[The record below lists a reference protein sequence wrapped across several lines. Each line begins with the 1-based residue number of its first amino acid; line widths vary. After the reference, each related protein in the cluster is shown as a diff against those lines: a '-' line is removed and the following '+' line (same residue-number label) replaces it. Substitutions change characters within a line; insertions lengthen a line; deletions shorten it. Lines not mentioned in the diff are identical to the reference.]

1 MYVFDE
7 VTAQTLTI
15 FKSATSGFNSSTGV
29 QGIDLSDLISLIP
42 VPTDFRDELPRTGPD
57 MGAEFAQ
64 WEVLLNINNQQPKAS
79 VAFDAAGPLALIES
93 MSMQAAYQP
102 MAMGYTVTRDAIA
115 KARGYANAQA
125 IAIFNCINQ
134 WKISEDKLAMGGQAF
149 PLQQPVAP
157 TVTTATTGGSIAAS
171 TAVHMGVA
179 ARTGSGYYY
188 CNGDGLGEGHGNSQ
202 GAVNNLTT
210 GSGTSTNT
218 VSGSTT
224 SVVGAVCYD
233 WFYSANGTVWH
244 YYTTTTIPSVT
255 FTSTITADNT
265 PPYNV
270 EVAGGLPDLS
280 TQVPTFLTTG
290 DNGSA
295 GTGASPEFNGLLAS
309 ITGDY
314 SSGSQTTHGGGTPSG
329 ATIIDAAG
337 SQFTVSGGGI
347 EQLDQLNA
355 TYYNQ
360 TKLSPSYYKVSS
372 QEATS
377 LAAIVLDNPGAVTYL
392 TMNDAAGRSQIVAGG
407 RIGSYVDKVK
417 GVQIPI
423 KVYPNMAPGTMM
435 AGRDTVPYPNS
446 DINRVL
452 EMRCIDD
459 LYQFQYG
466 ADRAHGG
473 PREDGES
480 RAVETLINRAPV
492 VFAVIQSLAAT
503 A

>member
-1 MYVFDE
+1 MYVLDE
-7 VTAQTLTI
+7 LTAETLNL

-29 QGIDLSDLISLIP
+29 AGIDLSDLISLIP
-42 VPTDFRDELPRTGPD
+42 VPTDFRDELARTQPA
-57 MGAEFAQ
+57 MGATDAQ
-64 WEVLLNINNQQPKAS
+64 WEVLLNVNNQQPKAS
-79 VAFDAAGPLALIES
+79 VAYDAAGPLALIES
-93 MSMQAAYQP
+93 MSMSAAFQP

-134 WKISEDKLAMGGQAF
+134 WKISEDKLAMGAQAF
-149 PLQQPVAP
+149 PLQQPAAP

-171 TAVHMGVA
+171 TAVHVGVA

-202 GAVNNLTT
+202 GSVNNLTT
-210 GSGTSTNT
+210 GSGTATNT
-218 VSGSTT
+218 VSASTT
-224 SVVGAVCYD
+224 SVAGAVAYD
-233 WFYSANGTVWH
+233 WFYSANGSAWW
-244 YYTTTTIPSVT
+244 YYTTTTVPAVT
-255 FTSTITADNT
+255 FTSTITANNT
-265 PPYNV
+265 PPTNP

-280 TQVPTFLTTG
+280 TTTPTFLTTG

-295 GTGASPEFNGLLAS
+295 GTGASPEFNGLLAT

-314 SSGSQTTHGGGTPSG
+314 LDGAQSTHGSGTSSG
-329 ATIIDAAG
+329 ATLIDAAG
-337 SQFTVSGGGI
+337 GAFTVSGGGI

-360 TKLSPSYYKVSS
+360 TKLQPTMYMVSA
-372 QEATS
+372 QEANS
-377 LAAIVLDNPGAVTYL
+377 LSALVLNTPGAVTYL
-392 TMNDAAGRSQIVAGG
+392 TMDDAAGRGQIVAGG
-407 RIGSYVDKVK
+407 RVGSYVSRIDGK
-417 GVQIPI
+417 QIPL
-423 KVYPNMAPGTMM
+423 KLYPNMAPGTML
-435 AGRDTVPYPNS
+435 ARRDSVPYPNA

-452 EMRCIDD
+452 EMRCVDD

-492 VFAVIQSLAAT
+492 VFGAIQSIAPT